1 MADALEQT
9 KDLFSVDDFNED
21 DISTKS
27 KIIKALDNPAF
38 GEFRP
43 KEEIIEKAK
52 ATGTGLLTGTLGIP
66 SDVATLASAVSSGM
80 AKYADS
86 PTAMMLKDVL
96 KKAEKDV
103 GRPAFDK
110 WFTETTGLESN
121 PENVDQL
128 VGEVLSPTGAFL
140 APVKTLKNIFAP
152 LKKGVTNFFDKMPP
166 PNSGLAVETAGVGQL
181 DQTKKLLDKEN
192 ISKPIKTNIP
202 ALPSAD
208 DLANKPTINPTII
221 GTQTEAGKKAE
232 DIYDDLVAK
241 GVTDPKEIFKK
252 TGGGYVGR
260 DGKFRFDLD
269 DRDAKLKVNPDEL
282 EFDVDYQNMSSSK
295 DMLETKTVT
304 LGNILDFDSL
314 YKQYYKNINVSGK
327 NYQALRNVKVVFN
340 YGEPAKGTL
349 GSYSPSE
356 DRIILHMKN
365 LSSPFRKGQEQ
376 EDYIMSTLIHEV
388 QHAVQRREGFIS
400 GANSD
405 DTKDIVLDAIN
416 EDGVYKLPLGSDKK
430 EITTPYMSGIS
441 RYNTDSAYSAYLEA
455 DLLSNAIKNNTN
467 TDKLIHLADNISD
480 NVPDFTGD
488 RKIEFIKNYEILL
501 DSKNKL
507 KTELEKYNTKQKKFV
522 KDLNIPGA
530 EVLGTGKESKG
541 SVPLI
546 AVDIFPADFNKAKS
560 AFGFKDKD
568 KFANFVF
575 EDLKSLDDLKGFV
588 DRAYNRARVNID
600 LDDKS
605 LAKLETEQARRLKN
619 DEALLNFK
627 GEVDREAKRLYRDE
641 YGEMEARLV
650 EQRYA
655 RRQEL
660 RRDPMLLT
668 DEQITEKMLD
678 DTGAIF
684 REPDEYGRT
693 TKILGGFN
701 KNSYVPNKQMY
712 DNVQESV
719 IEFPQN
725 PSKAKKKFDLQK
737 IEKKQADA
745 RKLEDKQLK
754 IQNMKIVEAHAP
766 MVKLLGAEE
775 TTKVANNPPTLN
787 ADGTGF
793 TENSLVFKNLSDRYT
808 EEALSVVNPEIT
820 WIRIPEIYKQK
831 PFQKYKDGDV
841 LRNAEGKTL
850 KIELTSFLPVT
861 DKKLYNNP
869 NVVNVSAL
877 GRNVNKKQYHVEP
890 AYILGDG
897 KYVRLTDLE
906 RVGYKRVGKPDLSII
921 SDTKITPTNFNST
934 IKKIESNNNKLD
946 NPVFKRISEIT
957 KLQDGPLGSRTP
969 MDKDGL
975 PKNLLRDKDGKPLV
989 LYYGDMGQVYD
1000 PKTQTYTPSDIPGKL
1015 KNKFEPS
1022 GRTYTTDRK
1031 VGNFVTPNPV
1041 FASGY
1046 ASREGGSVIPVYLI
1060 ADKVT
1065 NIKASSFSDIDK
1077 AGGDAKRGEVFI
1089 GDVGYDSAPPVK
1101 LVNGREVKDLE
1112 LRDESVKK
1120 YGTEQYTFNRG
1131 TQVFSAI
1138 TGERLTELP
1147 TINQN
1152 IRNKLLNLT
1161 QKEEDIALKNM
1172 SPEERIKYK
1181 AEKTYTEDLVDD
1193 TDFVEDMF
1201 KSDRKGDIER
1211 NERKRNLAKGGDM
1224 NKQMEMFEDGGL
1236 KQEGGTI
1243 DPVSGNDVPP
1253 GSTQEEVR
1261 DDIPAQLSEGEFVFP
1276 ADVVRY
1282 IGLEKLMRLRQE
1294 AKQGLKMMEE
1304 MGQMGNSE
1312 EATMPDDLPFD
1323 ETDLDIEAEE
1333 EYNNDTQ
1340 EMNQGGMVRVGGM
1353 EMPRP
1358 IIAGQQMAEGGV
1370 VKAQSGTFVNPGTG
1384 VTTIP
1389 SQFAGQNL
1397 PSYNPNQ
1404 TYQAFTRPSY
1414 TVPTIPGQTTGGY
1427 RPVFYGKPPADS
1439 KGITTPTF
1447 ENLLGRNP
1455 GQYDEFRE
1463 YRNDAGFTLRIPF
1476 RNGQPIYPI
1485 PEGFRFVD
1493 PEKEE
1498 TETTTTQTTQTGTT
1512 QVSGDGGDDS
1522 GSRVGTTMVGKTGIG
1537 ITDKSLSTAQKTANV
1552 VNALQQNTPKSTLG
1566 KAIEAGAK
1574 GLLGAMMPG
1583 VGLLGGAALGAK
1595 SFYSPSGT
1603 STQGLESIGFTTDTA
1618 QGIGYDAQGNVTVSG
1633 PMASVMGIDAVMDT
1647 LSQQAYGMSYAE
1659 ATKAFGAAPTFSP
1672 GYKNGQVDPTTG
1684 ATYAYGQATD
1694 DDGNVSYGSID
1705 DFGIGVA
1712 AMSATGFM
1720 GGMKDAERVSKTGKT
1735 KEARQKAKNYM
1746 SFVRARTK
1754 QKEQDKKD
1762 EEAAERGGTGDLGG
1776 VGDLGSGYG
1785 IGESTGTGS
1794 QTVGTED
1801 VDPTGGG
1808 TSTGPGATAGGPTE
1822 ASGDLGGAGDQ
1833 SSSDGSSSS
1842 PGGATEGVGDYN
1854 TGGLARKRKP
1864 KVKRMKRG
1872 GLASKK

>member
-9 KDLFSVDDFNED
+9 KNLFSVDDFNED
-21 DISTKS
+21 DISDKS
-27 KIIKALDNPAF
+27 KVISALENPF

-66 SDVATLASAVSSGM
+66 SDAATLASAVSSGM

-110 WFTETTGLESN
+110 WFTDTTGLESN

-152 LKKGVTNFFDKMPP
+152 LKKGVTDFFDKMPP
-166 PNSGLAVETAGVGQL
+166 PDSGLAVETAGVGQL
-181 DQTKKLLDKEN
+181 EQTKNLLDKEN
-192 ISKPIKTNIP
+192 ISKPIETNIP
-202 ALPSAD
+202 PLPSAD
-208 DLANKPTINPTII
+208 ELANKPTINPTII
-221 GTQTEAGKKAE
+221 GTQTETGKKAE
-232 DIYDDLVAK
+232 AIYDDLVAK

-282 EFDVDYQNMSSSK
+282 EFDIDYENMSSWKGMTADDIRVLSQYHE
-295 DMLETKTVT
+295 LETKTTT
-304 LGNILDFDSL
+304 LGKVLDFDDL
-314 YKQYYKNINVSGK
+314 YKQYYKSINVVGGYGK
-327 NYQALRNVKVVFN
+327 SYPALRNVKVVFN
-340 YGEPAKGTL
+340 YGEPPERTL
-349 GSYSPSE
+349 GSYSPAE

-365 LSSPFRKGQEQ
+365 LINPFRKGFDSYSKAQEQ

-416 EDGVYKLPLGSDKK
+416 EDGAYKLPLGSDKK

-441 RYNTDSAYSAYLEA
+441 RYNTDSAYNAYLEA
-455 DLLSNAIKNNTN
+455 DILSKAIKNNTN
-467 TDKLIHLADNISD
+467 TDKFINLADNISD
-480 NVPDFTGD
+480 NIPDFTGD
-488 RKIEFIKNYEILL
+488 RKIEFLRNYEILL
-501 DSKNKL
+501 DSKNRL
-507 KTELEKYNTKQKKFV
+507 NSYIKKGISA
-522 KDLNIPGA
+522 KNKEDL
-530 EVLGTGKESKG
+530 VSLTM
-541 SVPLI
+541 
-546 AVDIFPADFNKAKS
+546 DILPSDFTKAKN

-568 KFANFVF
+568 TFANFVF

-588 DRAYNRARVNID
+588 DRAYNRARVNIN

-605 LAKLETEQARRLKN
+605 LAKLEAEQARRLKN

-627 GEVDREAKRLYRDE
+627 GEVDREAKRLYLDE

-668 DEQITEKMLD
+668 DEQITEKMLE
-678 DTGAIF
+678 DTGDIF
-684 REPDEYGRT
+684 KEPDKYGRT
-693 TKILGGFN
+693 TKILGGFKKGQTSIPTN
-701 KNSYVPNKQMY
+701 NINTVY
-712 DNVQESV
+712 ESAN
-719 IEFPQN
+719 I
-725 PSKAKKKFDLQK
+725 L
-737 IEKKQADA
+737 
-745 RKLEDKQLK
+745 
-754 IQNMKIVEAHAP
+754 
-766 MVKLLGAEE
+766 E
-775 TTKVANNPPTLN
+775 TTPIKNNP
-787 ADGTGF
+787 
-793 TENSLVFKNLSDRYT
+793 
-808 EEALSVVNPEIT
+808 AL
-820 WIRIPEIYKQK
+820 Q
-831 PFQKYKDGDV
+831 
-841 LRNAEGKTL
+841 
-850 KIELTSFLPVT
+850 
-861 DKKLYNNP
+861 
-869 NVVNVSAL
+869 
-877 GRNVNKKQYHVEP
+877 
-890 AYILGDG
+890 
-897 KYVRLTDLE
+897 
-906 RVGYKRVGKPDLSII
+906 
-921 SDTKITPTNFNST
+921 
-934 IKKIESNNNKLD
+934 
-946 NPVFKRISEIT
+946 RISEIA

-1000 PKTQTYTPSDIPGKL
+1000 PKTHTYTSSDIPGKL
-1015 KNKFEPS
+1015 TNKFEPS
-1022 GRTYTTDRK
+1022 GRTYTTDKK

-1046 ASREGGSVIPVYLI
+1046 ASKEGGSVIPVYLI
-1060 ADKVT
+1060 ADKVS
-1065 NIKASSFSDIDK
+1065 NIKARSFSDIDK

-1101 LVNGREVKDLE
+1101 LVNGREVTDLE
-1112 LRDESVKK
+1112 LRDESIKK

-1152 IRNKLLNLT
+1152 IRNKLLKLT
-1161 QKEEDIALKNM
+1161 QKEEDITLKNM
-1172 SPEERIKYK
+1172 SPEEQIKYK
-1181 AEKTYTEDLVDD
+1181 AEKTYTEDFIDQP
-1193 TDFVEDMF
+1193 DFVEDMF
-1201 KSDRKGDIER
+1201 KLNRKGDIER

-1224 NKQMEMFEDGGL
+1224 KKQMEMFEDGGL

-1323 ETDLDIEAEE
+1323 ETDLDIEDEE

-1353 EMPRP
+1353 EIPRP

-1512 QVSGDGGDDS
+1512 QVSGDGGDNT
-1522 GSRVGTTMVGKTGIG
+1522 GAKVGTTMVGKTGIG
-1537 ITDKSLSTAQKTANV
+1537 VTDKSLTENQKASMITSAIDK
-1552 VNALQQNTPKSTLG
+1552 ATDKGMLG
-1566 KAIEAGAK
+1566 KALGVLGTSMVPGIGLTGALAGQQLGFDPMAPDRTEIDDILGQFGYDAK
-1574 GLLGAMMPG
+1574 SAN
-1583 VGLLGGAALGAK
+1583 AALNDPMAAIGLTPEQAANMAN
-1595 SFYSPSGT
+1595 SMSITELSSPAA
-1603 STQGLESIGFTTDTA
+1603 QEAIA
-1618 QGIGYDAQGNVTVSG
+1618 QGI
-1633 PMASVMGIDAVMDT
+1633 
-1647 LSQQAYGMSYAE
+1647 YGMSKAE
-1659 ATKAFGAAPTFSP
+1659 VTSMLGVPANTTLGIKGYNP
-1672 GYKNGQVDPTTG
+1672 GNIDPTTG
-1684 ATYAYGQATD
+1684 ATYSINGQATD
-1694 DDGNVSYGSID
+1694 DQGNVAYSS
-1705 DFGIGVA
+1705 FSSFSN
-1712 AMSATGFM
+1712 AMSASSKSGYY
-1720 GGMKDAERVSKTGKT
+1720 GSEKQAEKDAAKGNKKAKAFLNALNAERQADKD
-1735 KEARQKAKNYM
+1735 KEAA
-1746 SFVRARTK
+1746 
-1754 QKEQDKKD
+1754 D
-1762 EEAAERGGTGDLGG
+1762 RGGTGALGG
-1776 VGDLGSGYG
+1776 IGDLGSGYG

-1794 QTVGTED
+1794 QSMGIESDVAGIGTG
-1801 VDPTGGG
+1801 TG
-1808 TSTGPGATAGGPTE
+1808 SGATAGGATDP
-1822 ASGDLGGAGDQ
+1822 SGDLGSQESVDSNESVSGDTPGA
-1833 SSSDGSSSS
+1833 SE
-1842 PGGATEGVGDYN
+1842 GATGGIGDYN
-1854 TGGLARKRKP
+1854 TGGLAGKKKP